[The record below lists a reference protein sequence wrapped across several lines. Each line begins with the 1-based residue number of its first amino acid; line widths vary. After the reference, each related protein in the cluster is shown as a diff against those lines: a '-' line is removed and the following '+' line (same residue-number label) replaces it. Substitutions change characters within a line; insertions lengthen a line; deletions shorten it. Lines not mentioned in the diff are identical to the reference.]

1 MNKILFVLLFSLGFT
16 SSFFAQNSEKVKGNR
31 DVTIEQTYLDDFTKI
46 IVGGDFSIEII
57 YNSKSS
63 VEIETDSNL
72 HDIIK
77 VEVVDSTLTF
87 STTQEISSKK
97 RLNITVNYST
107 PLEYIETKDDAE
119 IRSLTSLELND
130 IVLKTTGTSKAYLN
144 INANN
149 FEYTSLDKAKVKLNL
164 TAKGTSTV
172 VLSDNSKLDALVN
185 SKEAKID
192 LYQRAT
198 INIEGDTNNAIIRT
212 DNNSDF
218 NGKNFTTKTCTL
230 ISEVASDA
238 HVNVSEAITLEI
250 TGSSEVFLYNN
261 PKVTIN
267 KFIDTAKLLKKETN

>member
-1 MNKILFVLLFSLGFT
+1 MNKTLFVLLFSLGFT
-16 SSFFAQNSEKVKGNR
+16 SSIFAQNSEKVKGNR

-130 IVLKTTGTSKAYLN
+130 VVLKTTGTSKAYLN
-144 INANN
+144 INTNN

-250 TGSSEVFLYNN
+250 TGSSEVYLYNN